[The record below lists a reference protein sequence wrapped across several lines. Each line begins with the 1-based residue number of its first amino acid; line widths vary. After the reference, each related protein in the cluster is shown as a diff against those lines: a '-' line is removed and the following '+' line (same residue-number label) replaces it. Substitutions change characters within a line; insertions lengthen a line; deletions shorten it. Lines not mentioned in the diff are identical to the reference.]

1 MTRIKKYYIPKDVPI
16 SDMDKIKTI
25 SPIGQKSNVFALL
38 GFYQQR
44 EGNNGTKSE

>member
-1 MTRIKKYYIPKDVPI
+1 MTRIKKYCIPEDIPI

-38 GFYQQR
+38 GFYQQKK
-44 EGNNGTKSE
+44 GNNETDE